1 MTVVRHLHL
10 LRSGM
15 LGTQLVVKWAA
26 LALLR
31 IMRVSASN
39 LVPETYRIM
48 IFMVFCCT
56 SNQILGI
63 RGVVEK

>member
-1 MTVVRHLHL
+1 
-10 LRSGM
+10 M